1 MGRIDGSSEALQQ
14 LRAELEPIHRDFYRL
29 DALTLR
35 RGLRLPRVAVVGELS
50 SGKSSVL
57 EAFTHIDFPV
67 DVGAS
72 HGTLFTTA
80 VILRCTSVAK
90 ADAKITTGDKSIA
103 SGTRIQPLK
112 GSGADQRDL
121 AGVIADSKA
130 FLKIEDTDACY
141 PQHGLYVKISGP
153 NLLPLF
159 ITDLPGIRW
168 QAKNQQDALLCR
180 ELAGR
185 EMLNPDVTILAVIP
199 AQDSPNAFRILDM
212 VRQYDPKG
220 ERTLGI
226 ITKPDTAFSQA
237 EQIKFAKV
245 AINMDPEYKLGLGWH
260 ILRNRSPSELGTSS
274 QERDYVESEFF
285 RSAPWSSIPPQARGA
300 WMLRVRLSQILQDS
314 IKKSFPEL
322 SKATEEKL
330 QAIDARLTRLGPS
343 LCSVDEAR
351 NYMFK
356 VAAHFQILAAAAL
369 RGDYSDGFFGEITFA
384 NESSPSEDSRVR
396 KLRTLLSDLN
406 SAFALVLV
414 TKGAQRHIADLERLH
429 EDEVHIPPHLQ
440 PLVDFYHHDD
450 PISTSRDELVSQ
462 VEHMLSPNTTG
473 VGSVT
478 ETVVSSLFREQSSAW
493 KSIATTYLELTKSS
507 VKAFVEAALAH
518 IIGTDNRA
526 LGEVLKIFVDPFFE
540 RQSQKLAGKL
550 KELLNHYNEGHLQ
563 PHDTDF
569 RRILLQGR
577 RGIENQSVLQTP
589 VSTTDQE
596 AWSITRSNA
605 ESVVT
610 EMTKYYNFALQTF
623 TENVIVLG
631 AENCLVS
638 QVLEILNL
646 DRVLEL
652 SDDKLALLATEPLE
666 TTQRRTEL
674 QQECSVLRAAL
685 KACQKYQNRGFS
697 GIPVALREMK
707 PADKVTGFPA
717 QSSPNPQPKEIFEV
731 E

>member
-1 MGRIDGSSEALQQ
+1 MSSVKCRAEMRFIPLPPRGARSYSQVDSARMGRIDGSSEALQQ

-67 DVGAS
+67 GAR

-112 GSGADQRDL
+112 GTGADQRDL
-121 AGVIADSKA
+121 AGVIADSKS
-130 FLKIEDTDACY
+130 FLKIEDTDDACY

-199 AQDSPNAFRILDM
+199 AQDSPNAFRILNM

-274 QERDYVESEFF
+274 QERDYLESEFF
-285 RSAPWSSIPPQARGA
+285 RSAPWSSIPAQARGA
-300 WMLRVRLSQILQDS
+300 WMLRVRLGQILQDS

-330 QAIDARLTRLGPS
+330 QAIGARLTRLGPS

-406 SAFALVLV
+406 SAYALVLV

-429 EDEVHIPPHLQ
+429 ENEVHIPPHLQ
-440 PLVDFYHHDD
+440 PLVDFYHHDE
-450 PISTSRDELVSQ
+450 PISTSRNELVSR

-540 RQSQKLAGKL
+540 RQSQKLAVKL

-610 EMTKYYNFALQTF
+610 EMSKYYNVSRRIVPPGVSSCTPNMSSRSLPFKHLQRMSSF
-623 TENVIVLG
+623 
-631 AENCLVS
+631 
-638 QVLEILNL
+638 
-646 DRVLEL
+646 LEL
-652 SDDKLALLATEPLE
+652 KTALSH
-666 TTQRRTEL
+666 RCWR
-674 QQECSVLRAAL
+674 
-685 KACQKYQNRGFS
+685 Y
-697 GIPVALREMK
+697 
-707 PADKVTGFPA
+707 
-717 QSSPNPQPKEIFEV
+717 
-731 E
+731 

>member
-1 MGRIDGSSEALQQ
+1 MRFISLPPRGTRSEELFTVDSARMGRIDGSSEALQQ

-57 EAFTHIDFPV
+57 EAFTHIDFPI
-67 DVGAS
+67 GER

-112 GSGADQRDL
+112 ASGADQRDL
-121 AGVIADSKA
+121 AGVIADSKS

-153 NLLPLF
+153 SLLPLF

-274 QERDYVESEFF
+274 PERDYVESEFF
-285 RSAPWSSIPPQARGA
+285 RSAPWSSIPAQARGA

-384 NESSPSEDSRVR
+384 NESSQSEDSRVR
-396 KLRTLLSDLN
+396 KFRTLLSDLN

-414 TKGAQRHIADLERLH
+414 TKGAQRHITDLERLP
-429 EDEVHIPPHLQ
+429 EIEVHIPPHLQ

-450 PISTSRDELVSQ
+450 PTSTSKNELVSR
-462 VEHMLSPNTTG
+462 VERMLSPNTAG
-473 VGSVT
+473 VGSAT

-526 LGEVLKIFVDPFFE
+526 LGEVLKTFVDPFFE
-540 RQSQKLAGKL
+540 RKSQELAEKL

-577 RGIENQSVLQTP
+577 RGMENQSVLQTP

-610 EMTKYYNFALQTF
+610 EMTKYYN
-623 TENVIVLG
+623 
-631 AENCLVS
+631 VS
-638 QVLEILNL
+638 
-646 DRVLEL
+646 
-652 SDDKLALLATEPLE
+652 
-666 TTQRRTEL
+666 RRTVPL
-674 QQECSVLRAAL
+674 GGS
-685 KACQKYQNRGFS
+685 
-697 GIPVALREMK
+697 
-707 PADKVTGFPA
+707 
-717 QSSPNPQPKEIFEV
+717 
-731 E
+731 

>member
-67 DVGAS
+67 GAS

-121 AGVIADSKA
+121 AGVIADSKS

-330 QAIDARLTRLGPS
+330 QAIGARLTRLGPS

-406 SAFALVLV
+406 SAFALVMV
-414 TKGAQRHIADLERLH
+414 TKGAQRHITDLERLH
-429 EDEVHIPPHLQ
+429 EDEVHISPHLQ

-450 PISTSRDELVSQ
+450 PISTSRNELVSQ

-526 LGEVLKIFVDPFFE
+526 LGEVLKIFVDPFLE

-577 RGIENQSVLQTP
+577 RGIETQSVLQTP

-610 EMTKYYNFALQTF
+610 EMTKYYNVSRRIVPPGVSSCTANMSPRK
-623 TENVIVLG
+623 NVIILG

-697 GIPVALREMK
+697 GNK
-707 PADKVTGFPA
+707 PD
-717 QSSPNPQPKEIFEV
+717 
-731 E
+731 